1 MVLLRRLLAVAC
13 SEFLFLSHILAS
25 KGILSVAIGL
35 HQLILL
41 QLVAVVELLLSLLQV
56 LLALLFGPLHLLIL
70 LQFQQWINWLGFRL
84 DL

>member
-13 SEFLFLSHILAS
+13 SEFLFLFHIPAS